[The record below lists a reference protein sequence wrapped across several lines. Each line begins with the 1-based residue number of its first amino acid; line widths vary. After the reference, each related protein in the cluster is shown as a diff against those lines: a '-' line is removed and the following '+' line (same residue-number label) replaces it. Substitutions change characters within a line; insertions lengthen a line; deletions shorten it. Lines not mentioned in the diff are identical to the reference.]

1 MLQYCRRI
9 QLQRA
14 GKKYF
19 NSAAEIE
26 GIINFAKENKRVH
39 ATTMSLSFMKL
50 ITHSLYFST
59 KAFFRVF
66 FFISTAATLVRIQ
79 FHFCLNIRELY
90 NMEKTLSHCYSE
102 PCIEEHRKFKG
113 FIVIATKMIELKRRE
128 TQGPPWITWT
138 QSPSVLGYWRSKQR
152 GFIHLL
158 WSQWCKQGRWQ
169 QELVLVHI
177 KMSLFLQPSGEHWGK
192 YIGAGFELSHVSCLS
207 FYVLSSPPFPLQVF
221 PTSSKQTITL
231 NCEICQLQKIQ
242 SKQLLEKL
250 HPNLCLTELALCAF
264 YFSQG
269 STLEKAFSFSSSSPG
284 IRWIAA
290 FVFACYLNC
299 DYYLVCFRGLR
310 SLLMHTTTPPLSRC
324 WGHSHLLSRSIS
336 A

>member
-128 TQGPPWITWT
+128 TQGPP
-138 QSPSVLGYWRSKQR
+138 
-152 GFIHLL
+152 
-158 WSQWCKQGRWQ
+158 
-169 QELVLVHI
+169 
-177 KMSLFLQPSGEHWGK
+177 
-192 YIGAGFELSHVSCLS
+192 
-207 FYVLSSPPFPLQVF
+207 
-221 PTSSKQTITL
+221 
-231 NCEICQLQKIQ
+231 
-242 SKQLLEKL
+242 
-250 HPNLCLTELALCAF
+250 
-264 YFSQG
+264 
-269 STLEKAFSFSSSSPG
+269 
-284 IRWIAA
+284 
-290 FVFACYLNC
+290 
-299 DYYLVCFRGLR
+299 
-310 SLLMHTTTPPLSRC
+310 
-324 WGHSHLLSRSIS
+324 
-336 A
+336 